1 MSRHSRTLSAPKG
14 TIVGPLRMDPSARNL
29 IRRLSPGDIAVV
41 DVLDLDR
48 STAEA
53 LAKCRPAAVLNVRQ
67 SISGRYP
74 AGGASV
80 LVGAGIPLV
89 DEVGSEIL
97 ALREGITASVTL
109 HSGADA
115 GMGRDGIR
123 DDSGAVDARE
133 DDTKELEHAA
143 AAASKSGKRKAPAT
157 KAKGAQKS
165 NSLVVSTRSIRA
177 VEISAGPLDLAGKL
191 MDHQAIASALE
202 EAHAGMKTQLA
213 VFTANAMDAVEHSG
227 STLLEGANLPDLGLK
242 VEGKHVMVIASGYGH
257 EAQLRRLRHYVR
269 DRKPVIIAVG
279 TAADAARA
287 AKIPA
292 AVIVGEL
299 DSVGD
304 AALAAAKHVVV
315 HHAEG
320 TKAAA
325 TRVDA
330 LRLDHS
336 TSELAVSSED
346 LAILL
351 ARAGGAEVIVTV
363 GVEATLLDFLE
374 SGRPETAGT
383 FLTRLAAGS
392 RLVDADTLAAVYRPK
407 WSGVFLVAGLLIAV
421 IALAAALWVNGDS
434 RDWLEQLWSGA

>member
-1 MSRHSRTLSAPKG
+1 
-14 TIVGPLRMDPSARNL
+14 MDPSARNL
-29 IRRLSPGDIAVV
+29 MRRLSPGDIAVL

-53 LAKCRPAAVLNVRQ
+53 LAKSRPAAVLNVRQ

-97 ALREGITASVTL
+97 ALRDGTTASVKL
-109 HSGADA
+109 GRAADA
-115 GMGRDGIR
+115 GMGRDGLAD
-123 DDSGAVDARE
+123 DDSTGSGRE
-133 DDTKELEHAA
+133 DDTKELERAA
-143 AAASKSGKRKAPAT
+143 GGEPTTGGKKAPAA
-157 KAKGAQKS
+157 KAKSPARSTLLK
-165 NSLVVSTRSIRA
+165 VSTRSIRA
-177 VEISAGPLDLAGKL
+177 VEISAGPLDLTGKL
-191 MDHQAIASALE
+191 MDHEAIASALDD
-202 EAHAGMKTQLA
+202 AHAGMQTQLA

-227 STLLEGANLPDLGLK
+227 STLLEGENLPELGVK
-242 VEGKHVMVIASGYGH
+242 VEGKQVMVVASGYGH

-269 DRKPVIIAVG
+269 DRKPVVIAVG
-279 TAADAARA
+279 AAADSAKAAR
-287 AKIPA
+287 IPA
-292 AVIVGEL
+292 AVIVGDLE
-299 DSVGD
+299 SVGD

-320 TKAAA
+320 AKAGA

-336 TSELAVSSED
+336 TSELAISSED

-407 WSGVFLVAGLLIAV
+407 WSGVFLVAGLVLAV
-421 IALAAALWVNGDS
+421 VALAAALWVNGDS
-434 RDWLEQLWSGA
+434 RDWIEQLWGGA